1 MWSHGIAA
9 IQPLLW
15 IGLFS
20 DDGDVARFGAPY
32 LRIVAPVHLCFGLGL
47 GLFFVTQGVSRAVV
61 GMNAKAVR
69 MITSAGGRRAT
80 IYWLDLGIAG
90 LFPAVAAGFR
100 LYAGM
105 LVHAVFRVKAPSATP
120 QTIC

>member
-1 MWSHGIAA
+1 VWSHGIAA

-47 GLFFVTQGVSRAVV
+47 GLFFVTQGVSRAVA
-61 GMNAKAVR
+61 GMNANAVC
-69 MITSAGGRRAT
+69 MITSAGGGLVAV
-80 IYWLDLGIAG
+80 YWLDLGIAG
-90 LFPAVAAGFR
+90 FFAAVAAWFS

-120 QTIC
+120 QTIR